1 MIQPEP
7 AGGVDWGW
15 VQESAYNEGVKA
27 MPETSNP
34 DTTGNIE
41 EQIKTIREDI
51 SRLTQLFVQL
61 GQDNLSGA
69 GKAARDEA
77 DELLNRTRQAA
88 DEVAGRAKQAAGSME
103 SYIVEKPFQSAIVA
117 LLVGI
122 FIGFLSRR

>member
-1 MIQPEP
+1 
-7 AGGVDWGW
+7 
-15 VQESAYNEGVKA
+15 
-27 MPETSNP
+27 MPEKSDSDATA
-34 DTTGNIE
+34 GNIE

-77 DELLNRTRQAA
+77 DELLNRTRRAA
-88 DEVAGRAKQAAGSME
+88 DDVAGRAKQAAGSME
-103 SYIVEKPFQSAIVA
+103 GYIVEKPLQSAIVA
-117 LLVGI
+117 LLVGV

>member
-1 MIQPEP
+1 LCSWGRTTFPEP
-7 AGGVDWGW
+7 
-15 VQESAYNEGVKA
+15 E
-27 MPETSNP
+27 
-34 DTTGNIE
+34 
-41 EQIKTIREDI
+41 
-51 SRLTQLFVQL
+51 
-61 GQDNLSGA
+61 
-69 GKAARDEA
+69 KAARDEA